1 MTIVSHA
8 DDDEKGNY
16 PLRKPRQWPQEAIL
30 GNGGELK
37 LSTSLGSLC
46 GNCGVQKS
54 PFEEASF
61 FFFFFFFKMSL
72 FMKTAIIYLSN
83 IIGNY

>member
-16 PLRKPRQWPQEAIL
+16 LLRKPRQWPQEAIL
-30 GNGGELK
+30 GNGGKLK

-46 GNCGVQKS
+46 GNCGVRKS
-54 PFEEASF
+54 PFEEVSSLKLF
-61 FFFFFFFKMSL
+61 FFQNV
-72 FMKTAIIYLSN
+72 IIYENSN
-83 IIGNY
+83 KSF